1 MAALLVVR
9 VNLDVVAIL
18 VHKEL
23 KDRLVTVVR
32 SVLKV
37 NLVLLDQRVQKDPR

>member
-9 VNLDVVAIL
+9 VNLVVVAIL
-18 VHKEL
+18 AHKVL

-37 NLVLLDQRVQKDPR
+37 NLVLLDQRDQKDPR

>member
-1 MAALLVVR
+1 MAALPVVR
-9 VNLDVVAIL
+9 VNLAAVAIL

-23 KDRLVTVVR
+23 KDPLVTVVR

-37 NLVLLDQRVQKDPR
+37 NLVLLDQRVQKDLR

>member
-1 MAALLVVR
+1 MAALLAVR
-9 VNLDVVAIL
+9 VNLVVVVIL
-18 VHKEL
+18 AHKVL
-23 KDRLVTVVR
+23 KDRPETVVR